1 MHELQDFVESYVTE
15 RYSADAATVFEAVKP
30 DTLIRVAVEATDG
43 SRDEL
48 IAKLTTAA
56 EARALQL
63 LNRAAIA
70 GVPSLLAHRS
80 SAAGTLVLLP
90 QYEGRHGDFGDRLP
104 ASILDTLAHVHA
116 KFADAALPFTATNQK
131 SMAKL
136 WTYALANLDAYP
148 SKSAR
153 LALTTVRE
161 TFDAFVG
168 ILGTFPATLVNW
180 DVHPGNI
187 VVAGDASV
195 LIDWG
200 LARSGPGMIDLANL
214 VPWDSDDLRIY
225 ARAFARHAAKPF
237 DFSARRLEYD
247 WARAVTQIKYLP
259 YAAEFSEIAHVERMA
274 DIACSYA
281 RSIV

>member
-15 RYSADAATVFEAVKP
+15 RYPAGATSVFETVKP
-30 DTLIRVAVEATDG
+30 DTLMRVSVAATHG

-80 SAAGTLVLLP
+80 STAGTLVLLP
-90 QYEGRHGDFGDRLP
+90 QYRGGHGDFGDRLP
-104 ASILDTLAHVHA
+104 TSILETLAHVHA
-116 KFADAALPFTATNQK
+116 NFADAALPLTTTNEK
-131 SMAKL
+131 SMAEL
-136 WTYALANLDAYP
+136 WNYALANLDAYP
-148 SKSAR
+148 SNSAR
-153 LALTTVRE
+153 LALTAVRDAL
-161 TFDAFVG
+161 DAFVG
-168 ILGTFPATLVNW
+168 VLGTFPATLVNW

-200 LARSGPGMIDLANL
+200 LARCGPGMIDLANL

-237 DFSARRLEYD
+237 DFSAKRLEYD
-247 WARAVTQIKYLP
+247 WARAVTQIKYLR
-259 YAAEFSEIAHVERMA
+259 YAAEFSDIAHVERMA
-274 DIACSYA
+274 DIACWYA